1 MGIINGKWGF
11 LPITALFFIN
21 FNSIWNFNSPFSMRY
36 HLFTVFKY
44 IFTTVLFILLGVPVT
59 ILFSIVGGVLCT
71 ASLFVDLNNTFL
83 NNTLGKLTEMQ
94 NAYFLHKSIK
104 SVSDKMNSW

>member
-1 MGIINGKWGF
+1 
-11 LPITALFFIN
+11 
-21 FNSIWNFNSPFSMRY
+21 MRY
-36 HLFTVFKY
+36 HLFTAFKY
-44 IFTTVLFILLGVPVT
+44 IFTTVLFIFLGAPVT
-59 ILFSIVGGVLCT
+59 ILFSLVGGVLCT

>member
-1 MGIINGKWGF
+1 MGIINGKWGI

-21 FNSIWNFNSPFSMRY
+21 FNSIPNFNSPFSMRY
-36 HLFTVFKY
+36 HLFTAFKY

-59 ILFSIVGGVLCT
+59 ILFSVVGGVLCT

-83 NNTLGKLTEMQ
+83 NNVLGKLTEFQ
-94 NAYFLHKSIK
+94 NAYFLQKTLR

>member
-1 MGIINGKWGF
+1 
-11 LPITALFFIN
+11 
-21 FNSIWNFNSPFSMRY
+21 MRY
-36 HLFTVFKY
+36 HLFTAIRY
-44 IFTTVLFILLGVPVT
+44 LITTVLFILIGVPVT
-59 ILFSIVGGVLCT
+59 ILFSLVGGVLCT